1 MTAQAVRML
10 VNDYQMAAR
19 QKAFVGLGICIFGA
33 VFFGWCAWVTPIALV
48 RVGDLMML
56 AWTPVMAWIV
66 WRQQPAS
73 TPGGEASTMGLI
85 DFHRAQV
92 AREAPNLRLIA
103 AILLPLFT
111 GMAVILAG
119 VWPKTHRMYVQI
131 LPILLLLAIWL
142 VVYVLQLR
150 RQNRRVA
157 DRLREIDALRGKA
170 Q

>member
-1 MTAQAVRML
+1 MDSVRGSKKNL
-10 VNDYQMAAR
+10 S
-19 QKAFVGLGICIFGA
+19 GA
-33 VFFGWCAWVTPIALV
+33 SVRPVTI
-48 RVGDLMML
+48 
-56 AWTPVMAWIV
+56 
-66 WRQQPAS
+66 
-73 TPGGEASTMGLI
+73 
-85 DFHRAQV
+85 AQV